1 MITTKYYLTMKKIFG
16 LVAVA
21 ALFAASSTACK
32 PDEPEITPVQLDAP
46 VMSVSMSD
54 NVATVKWMAVTNA
67 TSYKVEYKEST
78 ATDYVVAGTP
88 TYSPFQIPNLEVGK
102 SYDFRMKAING
113 EEESEWSNVVTVDVT
128 RNLPLPVI
136 SCNPSFT
143 SIEVEWGAVEGATA
157 YKVEHKLT
165 VGSEWTED
173 YAGNG
178 EDVSFKVKI
187 QGLQTSVS
195 YDVRV
200 AAIASGYTDT
210 YCAPVSVSTTD
221 APAAIITTADQLVA
235 WLGSISEETTDVAI
249 LDADIDMSGKTI
261 TSASG
266 FGGTFHGQDH
276 VISNLTSGVPL
287 FATNSGTI
295 RNLVIDASC
304 TFAAGSK
311 EFAPLVN
318 MDHGG
323 TYISVR
329 NKAHVTYTA
338 TADETEQIILGG
350 LVAVASGAT
359 FTGCSNSGEIKYDA
373 SGYNHKQAALGGLVG
388 LIDNSS
394 ANTAFSSCVNRGPI
408 TLLAVYGDPSAA
420 FTYGGKGIHLG
431 GIAGVSTFDSTNMAS
446 FVECQN
452 ETAGAIYLKH
462 TDITGLAADTQNLGR
477 VTLAGI
483 LGIGQADIKKCKNF
497 ALIKVESLI
506 TGSPTEAAMKKKNYL
521 LAVGGIS
528 GSNLS
533 GPLQMES
540 CTNSGNIEVEYYGLY
555 DGDDRWRS
563 GVGGICGYPG
573 YGTGS
578 YAYYCKMDGDITVSG
593 KGTMAVGG
601 IFGWNGKQIKN
612 NVTADCSISVNGRK
626 GDVGGLVG
634 YVAGGAE
641 NYTIKGCT
649 CAATI
654 FADSDWGASG
664 KDWYYS
670 IGGLMGRWGGANGE
684 GSNASM
690 TSRDGDPCVFSGS
703 ISSVYQGPRVGIVV
717 GIIRGS
723 GKKVVFG
730 ESNYPIQVSGKFS
743 RKEVEEL
750 TINSDNLETYKF
762 GSNEA
767 PTTMHVVCN

>member
-1 MITTKYYLTMKKIFG
+1 MKTVNSIVRF
-16 LVAVA
+16 VAGA
-21 ALFAASSTACK
+21 SLLLPLFWSCKAEKPAL
-32 PDEPEITPVQLDAP
+32 PDIALEAP
-46 VMSVSMSD
+46 VLFGEFNGEQVIL
-54 NVATVKWMAVTNA
+54 KWEPVLNA
-67 TSYKVEYKEST
+67 LSFRIEGKETTAAEYH
-78 ATDYVVAGTP
+78 AIGAP
-88 TYSPFQIPNLEVGK
+88 AYSPFNVPETEVEFGH
-102 SYDFRMKAING
+102 SYNFRIKAISG
-113 EEESEWSNVVTVDVT
+113 DVESEWSNVVTVDVT

-136 SCNPSFT
+136 NCSPSFT
-143 SIEVEWGAVEGATA
+143 SIEVEWGVVEGATA
-157 YKVEHKLT
+157 YRVEHKLT

-178 EDVSFKVKI
+178 EDVSFKVRI
-187 QGLQTSVS
+187 QGLETSVS

-200 AAIASGYTDT
+200 AAIANGYTDT

-266 FGGTFHGQDH
+266 FGGIFHGQDH

-304 TFAAGSK
+304 SFTAGSK

-329 NKAHVTYTA
+329 NRANVTHIA
-338 TADETEQIILGG
+338 AADETEQIILGG

-420 FTYGGKGIHLG
+420 FTYGGNGIHLG
-431 GIAGVSTFDSTNMAS
+431 GIAGVSTFNSTYKAS
-446 FVECQN
+446 FIECQN

-506 TGSPTEAAMKKKNYL
+506 TGAPTEAEMKKKNYL

-533 GPLQMES
+533 TGPLQMES

-578 YAYYCKMDGDITVSG
+578 YAYYCKMDGDITVTG

-612 NVTADCSISVNGRK
+612 NVTADCTISVNGRK

-664 KDWYYS
+664 KDWYYA

-690 TSRDGDPCVFSGS
+690 TNRDGDPCVFSGS

-730 ESNYPIQVSGKFS
+730 ESNHPIQVSGKFS

-767 PTTMHVVCN
+767 TTTMHVVCN

>member
-1 MITTKYYLTMKKIFG
+1 MKTVNSIVRF
-16 LVAVA
+16 VAGA
-21 ALFAASSTACK
+21 FLLLPLLWACK
-32 PDEPEITPVQLDAP
+32 AEKPALPAIQLEAPALIGNFNGESIVLKWEPVLNALSFKIEGKEATAAEYHAIGAP
-46 VMSVSMSD
+46 
-54 NVATVKWMAVTNA
+54 A
-67 TSYKVEYKEST
+67 
-78 ATDYVVAGTP
+78 
-88 TYSPFQIPNLEVGK
+88 YSPFNVPETEVEFGH
-102 SYDFRMKAING
+102 SYNFRIKAING
-113 EEESEWSNVVTVDVT
+113 EAESEWSNVVTVDVT
-128 RNLPLPVI
+128 RNLPLPII

-210 YCAPVSVSTTD
+210 YCDPVSVSTTD

-420 FTYGGKGIHLG
+420 FTYGGNGIHLG
-431 GIAGVSTFDSTNMAS
+431 GLAGVSTFDSTYKAS

-462 TDITGLAADTQNLGR
+462 TDITGLVADTQNLGR

-533 GPLQMES
+533 TGPLQMES

-664 KDWYYS
+664 KDWYYA

-690 TSRDGDPCVFSGS
+690 TNRDGDPCVFSGS

-767 PTTMHVVCN
+767 TTTMHVVCN